1 MASLWSKNETVAA
14 VVIDGVERGRRASAL
29 LKQKG
34 ALVTEVDVSND
45 DAKRDWLIEATGRR
59 TVPQIFINGVPVG
72 GFDDIAALDRKAL
85 LDPMLRED
93 PPRKPQPP
101 VL

>member
-1 MASLWSKNETVAA
+1 MAAD
-14 VVIDGVERGRRASAL
+14 VVMYKTRFCPYCTRASAL

-34 ALVTEVDVSND
+34 AVVTEIDVSND

-72 GFDDIAALDRKAL
+72 GFDDIAALDRKAM
-85 LDPMLRED
+85 LDPMLREE
-93 PPRKPQPP
+93 PPQKRTPP
-101 VL
+101 AP